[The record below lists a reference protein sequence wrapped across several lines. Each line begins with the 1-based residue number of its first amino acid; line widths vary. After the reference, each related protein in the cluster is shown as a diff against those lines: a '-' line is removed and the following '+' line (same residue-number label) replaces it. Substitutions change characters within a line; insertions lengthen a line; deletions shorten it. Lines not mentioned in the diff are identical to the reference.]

1 MLISAA
7 TRADSRWHSGGF
19 AAGVTRVG
27 TALTDIP
34 LWCTTAQ
41 VPLLQPLPA
50 PPYLS
55 WVPSPWSSV
64 LHKDPCETLVLAEVW
79 NVDKSD
85 VCATPHRYFSSD
97 LNQIL
102 KPAEEKMQMQHS
114 LGFPKLLSLSLNMKI
129 PHRKKEKASW
139 SPLFNVGKKKKK
151 SIWSFAQNKFKEKI
165 FLHEILIQTFLGEKM
180 AIVLD
185 SNKVNCWSSFPHL

>member
-151 SIWSFAQNKFKEKI
+151 AHEVLHKI
-165 FLHEILIQTFLGEKM
+165 TSKRRYFHMKSLFRLFWGRRWL
-180 AIVLD
+180 L
-185 SNKVNCWSSFPHL
+185 C